1 MTPEEKAEVAPSADN
16 FSKVF
21 GDRTEEPMSVTAADT
36 AVSLATPVDSVV
48 EVQKELQKEEPDYL
62 KIGMLAGVEA
72 LGSIPALGPVAK
84 SMVRKGAD
92 LAKQTDNV
100 IKLPPKKRS
109 FENFNFDELNLSDAE
124 IEAYAD
130 IYNRLG
136 GSREALTK
144 AEKRIIDTIKA
155 REPKIEKA
163 LSDALGTNKGIVT
176 LQDYKNAVAATTN
189 YDSIKDAAKAIADQ
203 EQLLNKMGASI
214 ANDMSF
220 DDAVDSVFDV
230 YYSKGASNDDLT
242 ESLLNA
248 GYQQELVDY
257 AVTENA
263 IRKSYNKFI
272 SNKGTG
278 DVPSKPRP
286 LTLDATSDAVD
297 DLGFSEKDLADWKKV
312 NYAKD
317 KFRIPPD
324 DEMAAAATNL
334 REGKITSE
342 EFRKLSDERQPIKP
356 ITEMP
361 KFPTKEEVVKALHAT
376 DPRKTKKGV
385 LGVNK
390 SIEDGTLISS
400 RLDIPAYNNSD
411 TWVVSLHDGSVKD
424 GKTVGYGQSA
434 VLNNVN
440 FTSNPLAASKI
451 ATGSAKTTIARMQG
465 EWQNMN
471 PEEVYKTVE
480 NLFDDPEWV
489 QVGMNPYRASYFYD
503 KADGMPVVSA
513 EQVMQVGP
521 LVFAKKAKKTT
532 PDDPQFQFENK
543 VTGVKANFN
552 EGGMAMDE
560 QTQMAFALGGSVED
574 VDPVS
579 GNEVPTGS
587 LPEEVRDDIPAQL
600 SEGEYVVPADVVRF
614 YGVKF
619 FEDLRTQAK
628 QGFAD
633 MEANGRIG
641 GEPIPPDGMEM
652 VDPEDEDFPF
662 DISELQTVAEDQPM
676 VNMKDGGYLRGYN
689 EGGFDAPVPT
699 EIPDV
704 SSVFESYFTGD
715 NIEYKEYR
723 DPATGAVATLRFVN
737 GQPDA
742 AAQAMIDAGYVV
754 SENYK
759 SPEITVENPATGE
772 STNIRPNEEQN
783 KANRELENV
792 NKAARQFEDYED
804 EELFNLATNLGSPKI
819 NKAFAGLS
827 TFAGPVG
834 LIAQIG
840 KRATGFAVA
849 RELEKR
855 YRATDDDAQKAKI
868 QKLFDDVTRRGKDEG
883 QGILGGGGVLG
894 GGGILNDMNN
904 DGVVNFLDTWA
915 GDQIDDSYE
924 GPSLSDSFHG
934 ARRTGGTGT
943 KAKKSLDDHK
953 PAKAT
958 TTSGGKKDDITK
970 PAPKSEPKPK
980 RRVSNNNDSGPSAAQ
995 IAQRNAQAASVAKS
1009 EGVSAPT
1016 SGGARSVKDTKS
1028 DTKGT
1033 GNRETYASR
1042 ISRGGGFN
1050 KGGLMQKNKKKK

>member
-1 MTPEEKAEVAPSADN
+1 MDLV
-16 FSKVF
+16 SKQT
-21 GDRTEEPMSVTAADT
+21 D
-36 AVSLATPVDSVV
+36 
-48 EVQKELQKEEPDYL
+48 
-62 KIGMLAGVEA
+62 EA
-72 LGSIPALGPVAK
+72 LGWAAEAAK
-84 SMVRKGAD
+84 AVEDAPQVNTD
-92 LAKQTDNV
+92 LSFRDAATFIASATPIIGDAMAAKEV
-100 IKLPPKKRS
+100 Y
-109 FENFNFDELNLSDAE
+109 DELNKEDPNYFLAG
-124 IEAYAD
+124 A
-130 IYNRLG
+130 LG
-136 GSREALTK
+136 GAALVGLV
-144 AEKRIIDTIKA
+144 
-155 REPKIEKA
+155 PG
-163 LSDALGTNKGIVT
+163 LG
-176 LQDYKNAVAATTN
+176 
-189 YDSIKDAAKAIADQ
+189 DAAA
-203 EQLLNKMGASI
+203 
-214 ANDMSF
+214 
-220 DDAVDSVFDV
+220 
-230 YYSKGASNDDLT
+230 
-242 ESLLNA
+242 
-248 GYQQELVDY
+248 
-257 AVTENA
+257 NA
-263 IRKSYNKFI
+263 IRAGAKKAAETVKRVEVDPNALGSMGGNIRLKGEV
-272 SNKGTG
+272 GTG
-278 DVPSKPRP
+278 IPKVNMIADTPAGLDNKTVTQSAVDLMNEPAFGEGFAEKLQKVAAENSIAAGDKTFSPMQVYTELKDRVGSDDFTVVPSKPRP

-297 DLGFSEKDLADWKKV
+297 DLGFSEKDLADWKV
-312 NYAKD
+312 ENYAKD

-361 KFPTKEEVVKALHAT
+361 KFPTKEEVVKSLHAT

-390 SIEDGTLISS
+390 SIKDGTPISS

-434 VLNNVN
+434 VLNNVS

-465 EWQNMN
+465 EWQNMD

-532 PDDPQFQFENK
+532 PDDPQFEFENK

-552 EGGMAMDE
+552 EGGMAMEE

-628 QGFAD
+628 EGFAD

-641 GEPIPPDGMEM
+641 GEPIPPEGMEM
-652 VDPEDEDFPF
+652 VEPEDEDFPF

-676 VNMKDGGYLRGYN
+676 VNMKDGGYLKGYN
-689 EGGFDAPVPT
+689 EGGDVTTPA
-699 EIPDV
+699 IPDV
-704 SSVFESYFTGD
+704 SSIFETNFMAD
-715 NIEYKEYR
+715 NIEYREYR
-723 DPATGAVATLRFVN
+723 DPKTGAAFSLRFVD
-737 GQPDA
+737 GKPDA
-742 AAQAMIDAGYVV
+742 AAQAMIDAGYTT
-754 SENYK
+754 SDSYNP
-759 SPEITVENPATGE
+759 SPEITVQNPETGE
-772 STNIRPNEEQN
+772 STNIRANEEQN
-783 KANRELENV
+783 KASRELENV
-792 NKAARQFEDYED
+792 NKAAKQFEDYED
-804 EELFNLATNLGSPKI
+804 VELFELATNLGSPKI

-868 QKLFDDVTRRGKDEG
+868 QKLFDGVTRRGKDEG

-943 KAKKSLDDHK
+943 KAKKSLVDHK

-958 TTSGGKKDDITK
+958 TASGSKQDDRSSFAERLAKEGKATRKGSTAPKTSIRPSRRPSGGTAQDNN
-970 PAPKSEPKPK
+970 PNK
-980 RRVSNNNDSGPSAAQ
+980 RA
-995 IAQRNAQAASVAKS
+995 
-1009 EGVSAPT
+1009 E
-1016 SGGARSVKDTKS
+1016 
-1028 DTKGT
+1028 
-1033 GNRETYASR
+1033 
-1042 ISRGGGFN
+1042 
-1050 KGGLMQKNKKKK
+1050 GGLMKKKKK

>member
-1 MTPEEKAEVAPSADN
+1 LGDAAANAIRAGAKKAAETV
-16 FSKVF
+16 K
-21 GDRTEEPMSVTAADT
+21 R
-36 AVSLATPVDSVV
+36 V
-48 EVQKELQKEEPDYL
+48 EFDPD
-62 KIGMLAGVEA
+62 A
-72 LGSIPALGPVAK
+72 LGSMGGNIRLKPKDPFDVEYDYDLTLKMEDMIDEWAMGNVSNSDL
-84 SMVRKGAD
+84 RKN
-92 LAKQTDNV
+92 LATLD
-100 IKLPPKKRS
+100 IKLPYRINPK
-109 FENFNFDELNLSDAE
+109 
-124 IEAYAD
+124 AD
-130 IYNRLG
+130 PSSLDIQMPDGTIY
-136 GSREALTK
+136 
-144 AEKRIIDTIKA
+144 
-155 REPKIEKA
+155 
-163 LSDALGTNKGIVT
+163 
-176 LQDYKNAVAATTN
+176 
-189 YDSIKDAAKAIADQ
+189 
-203 EQLLNKMGASI
+203 
-214 ANDMSF
+214 
-220 DDAVDSVFDV
+220 
-230 YYSKGASNDDLT
+230 
-242 ESLLNA
+242 
-248 GYQQELVDY
+248 
-257 AVTENA
+257 
-263 IRKSYNKFI
+263 
-272 SNKGTG
+272 KGTG

-297 DLGFSEKDLADWKKV
+297 DLGFSEKDLADWKAE

-361 KFPTKEEVVKALHAT
+361 KFPTKEEVVKSLHAT

-390 SIEDGTLISS
+390 SIKDGTPISS

-434 VLNNVN
+434 VLNNVS

-465 EWQNMN
+465 EWQNMD

-532 PDDPQFQFENK
+532 PDDPRFEFENK

-552 EGGMAMDE
+552 EGGMAMEE

-628 QGFAD
+628 EGFAE

-641 GEPIPPDGMEM
+641 GEPIPPEGMEM
-652 VDPEDEDFPF
+652 VEPEDEDFPF

-676 VNMKDGGYLRGYN
+676 VNMKDGGYLKGYN
-689 EGGFDAPVPT
+689 EGGDVTTPA
-699 EIPDV
+699 IPDV
-704 SSVFESYFTGD
+704 SSIFETNFMAD
-715 NIEYKEYR
+715 NIEYREYR
-723 DPATGAVATLRFVN
+723 DPKTGAAFSLRFVD
-737 GQPDA
+737 GKPDA
-742 AAQAMIDAGYVV
+742 AAQAMIDAGYTT
-754 SENYK
+754 SDSYNP
-759 SPEITVENPATGE
+759 SPEITVQNPETGE
-772 STNIRPNEEQN
+772 STNIRANEEQN

-792 NKAARQFEDYED
+792 NTAAKQFEDYED
-804 EELFNLATNLGSPKI
+804 EELFKLATNLGSPKI
-819 NKAFAGLS
+819 NKAFSGLS

-868 QKLFDDVTRRGKDEG
+868 QKLFDGVTRRGKDEG

-904 DGVVNFLDTWA
+904 DGKVDFFDTWL
-915 GDQIDDSYE
+915 GDQFDDSYE
-924 GPSLSDSFHG
+924 GPALSDSFHG
-934 ARRTGGTGT
+934 SRRTGGTGT
-943 KAKKSLDDHK
+943 KSKKSLSEHK
-953 PAKAT
+953 PAK
-958 TTSGGKKDDITK
+958 
-970 PAPKSEPKPK
+970 P
-980 RRVSNNNDSGPSAAQ
+980 
-995 IAQRNAQAASVAKS
+995 
-1009 EGVSAPT
+1009 
-1016 SGGARSVKDTKS
+1016 
-1028 DTKGT
+1028 T
-1033 GNRETYASR
+1033 GNRDPGPSGAEVAKAAAAKATKKAKEKTSGLSSTEKKGGAALDQSYG
-1042 ISRGGGFN
+1042 ISGLS
-1050 KGGLMQKNKKKK
+1050 KGGLMDKKKK